1 MARVQRRLQ
10 SGFALAGVALMS
22 LTLLTLGGCAAGR
35 GTYFLAKSVEP
46 LATTRESDAPDLA
59 IFAWTMADEYRRKS
73 WDEWCS
79 SDYEQAEHF
88 SKLAVEW
95 SEKARSI
102 AAAGGAVQ
110 LLDEQV
116 TMDQVRRALAALQ
129 GTAPPEVGPP
139 QVGSPAT
146 TTPDADPDADEEGLQ

>member
-10 SGFALAGVALMS
+10 SGFALVGLAM
-22 LTLLTLGGCAAGR
+22 LTLSGCAAGR

-46 LATTRESDAPDLA
+46 LTTVAESDAPDLA

-79 SDYEQAEHF
+79 SDYQEAERL

-95 SEKARSI
+95 SEKARTI
-102 AAAGGAVQ
+102 AASGGAVQ
-110 LLDEQV
+110 LLDEVV
-116 TMDQVRRALAALQ
+116 TMEQVRKAKAALEGSAPPQ
-129 GTAPPEVGPP
+129 EAETAPEAPLE
-139 QVGSPAT
+139 
-146 TTPDADPDADEEGLQ
+146 DEEGLQ

>member
-10 SGFALAGVALMS
+10 SGFALVT
-22 LTLLTLGGCAAGR
+22 LTLLTLSGCAAGR

-79 SDYEQAEHF
+79 SDYQEAERL

-95 SEKARSI
+95 SEKARTI

-110 LLDEQV
+110 ILDEQV

-129 GTAPPEVGPP
+129 GTASPEVGPP
-139 QVGSPAT
+139 AT
-146 TTPDADPDADEEGLQ
+146 KTPTPEASDEDEEGLQ